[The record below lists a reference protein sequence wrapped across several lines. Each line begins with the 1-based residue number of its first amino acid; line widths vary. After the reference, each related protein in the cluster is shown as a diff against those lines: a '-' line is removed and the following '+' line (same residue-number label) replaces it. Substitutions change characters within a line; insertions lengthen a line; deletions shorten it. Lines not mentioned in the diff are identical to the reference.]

1 MATRRSTEERIEA
14 TKKLIENH
22 EKHLQSLIKQQNAK
36 DRKARTHRLCERGGS
51 VESLLP
57 ALIKLTPEQ
66 FDIFVQKV
74 LLTPYTKRI
83 LDELAPPP
91 EKPADKETAKEDATT
106 ADSEESVQ
114 TPQVAQKA
122 TETSQGAA
130 TTTTQTVGND
140 AGKTG

>member
-51 VESLLP
+51 VESQLP

-83 LDELAPPP
+83 LDELAPPSKKSND
-91 EKPADKETAKEDATT
+91 EETAKEDATT
-106 ADSEESVQ
+106 ADSEESVP
-114 TPQVAQKA
+114 TPQTAQKA
-122 TETSQGAA
+122 AESPQRAA
-130 TTTTQTVGND
+130 TDTAQTVGND